1 MTLTPEQK
9 AHCYQVARLATR
21 MWFFDIGDRLILNV
35 VFHPPEGEPVTLAYS
50 EGGTAVRFLHED
62 LTKLLPTERELEPG
76 ELHEILQWWV
86 TMASNCPVEVD
97 PLVYWDMAKRERCW
111 V

>member
-1 MTLTPEQK
+1 MTLT
-9 AHCYQVARLATR
+9 YQRVADMASRV
-21 MWFFDIGDRLILNV
+21 WFFDKGDRLILNV

-50 EGGTAVRFLHED
+50 YGGTAVRFLHED

-76 ELHEILQWWV
+76 ELHEMLQLWA
-86 TMASNCPVEVD
+86 MIASNYPVEVD
-97 PLVYWDMAKRERCW
+97 PLVYWDMANRERCW